1 MESKYVTLNKIKS
14 VAEILNINNI
24 NYIIGASSALLMHG
38 LEVLPNDLDIVVD
51 SDDLDKTKKILAG
64 YDYEIHTF
72 PIHNDEVCEIDMD
85 GVKVKVNKLE
95 AEYKYYLKRKGES
108 EKVDT
113 RIKMIEEKLNIKNK
127 DE

>member
-1 MESKYVTLNKIKS
+1 MESKYVTLDEIKS

-51 SDDLDKTKKILAG
+51 SGDLDKTKTILAG
-64 YDYEIHTF
+64 YVYEIHTF